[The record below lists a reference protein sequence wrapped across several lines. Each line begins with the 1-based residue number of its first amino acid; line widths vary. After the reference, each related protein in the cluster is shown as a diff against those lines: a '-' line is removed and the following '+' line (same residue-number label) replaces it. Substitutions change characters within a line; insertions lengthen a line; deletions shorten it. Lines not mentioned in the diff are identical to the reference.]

1 MRRFIV
7 ALDSEDRPHAR
18 ILGRVIYILTVVGQR
33 DSCTVTPIAA
43 AFLLRLPDLLEDERR
58 QRGTTRDAI
67 NVTKVNLHGVLYER
81 LANLTSADWG
91 LLRKLAAQ
99 RGYPFTEEGRFLFDD
114 WPTGVRFD
122 PREPYLWRRMRSST
136 RGGGFRPPSTM
147 GGH

>member
-58 QRGTTRDAI
+58 
-67 NVTKVNLHGVLYER
+67 L
-81 LANLTSADWG
+81 
-91 LLRKLAAQ
+91 
-99 RGYPFTEEGRFLFDD
+99 
-114 WPTGVRFD
+114 
-122 PREPYLWRRMRSST
+122 
-136 RGGGFRPPSTM
+136 
-147 GGH
+147 